1 MVRAPGLNA
10 SARIVAVVCLA
21 LSSGCSWVPFT
32 DARRIKNA
40 KAATTVNTDGP
51 ALEPRLTNSW
61 LATATRIKAPNFVIY
76 YKGHANRHSPPDQVW
91 TGDIQGD
98 VLRLTARSATV
109 VADGDVSVRVGGS
122 ITATGST
129 RTVLAEPGTT
139 PPWQHLLEIQ

>member
-1 MVRAPGLNA
+1 M
-10 SARIVAVVCLA
+10 
-21 LSSGCSWVPFT
+21 PFT
-32 DARRIKNA
+32 DARRVKNA
-40 KAATTVNTDGP
+40 KAATTVNTTGP
-51 ALEPRLTNSW
+51 ALEPRLTNAW
-61 LATATRIKAPNFVIY
+61 LATATRIKTPDFVIY

-109 VADGDVSVRVGGS
+109 VSDGDVSVRVGGS

-139 PPWQHLLEIQ
+139 PPWQHLLEIP